1 MPFASAGCSADSM
14 NIWRSVLRSEISA
27 SRTVLDEKDVEMAL
41 MRDSIELRDQLMQ
54 QQRGAHYDEVVQVL
68 PVG

>member
-1 MPFASAGCSADSM
+1 MA
-14 NIWRSVLRSEISA
+14 A

-41 MRDSIELRDQLMQ
+41 MRDSIELRDQLMV
-54 QQRGAHYDEVVQVL
+54 QQRGAHYDEVVL

>member
-1 MPFASAGCSADSM
+1 M